1 MKKRKKIKEIKQ
13 EGPTMNNKS
22 FKIRM
27 GKNMV
32 WRKLFNKL
40 YKKFLRI
47 VRNGKVLLQ
56 RL

>member
-13 EGPTMNNKS
+13 EGPTMNNTN

-32 WRKLFNKL
+32 CRKLFNKL
-40 YKKFLRI
+40 YKKAG
-47 VRNGKVLLQ
+47 RNGSSL
-56 RL
+56 